1 MVNNN
6 THKEEMFIL
15 SSGINDECIY
25 QWRMVIEDD
34 CIDRDLVVYD
44 VDEDDKFNE
53 IQKIS
58 RFNND
63 KNVLLPLRVEL
74 QEVKEQIDHKE
85 QPE

>member
-53 IQKIS
+53 I
-58 RFNND
+58 
-63 KNVLLPLRVEL
+63 
-74 QEVKEQIDHKE
+74 
-85 QPE
+85 